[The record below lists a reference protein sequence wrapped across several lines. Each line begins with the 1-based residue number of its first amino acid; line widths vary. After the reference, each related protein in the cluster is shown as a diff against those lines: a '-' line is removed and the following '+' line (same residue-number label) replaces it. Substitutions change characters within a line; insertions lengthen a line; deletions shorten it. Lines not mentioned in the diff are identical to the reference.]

1 MKLKLSPSILTADFR
16 CLGDQVRDAAQAGC
30 DWMHLDV
37 MDGNFVPNTSFGP
50 LVCNA
55 VARSISLPCEAHL
68 MVTNADQYIGDYRDA
83 GMRRIIVHVEACPHL
98 FRTLQRIRDLGLQPG
113 VALNPLTPLTVLDD
127 VLPLVDLVLLMS
139 VEPGFGGQKFI
150 PGSLARISRVRAM
163 MMEIG
168 SHAELEVDGG
178 VNTETIASVAR
189 AGASIVVVGSA
200 VFNEKKSIAA
210 SVDGLRGAQSPTPDQ
225 GA

>member
-1 MKLKLSPSILTADFR
+1 MKLKLSPSIMTADFR

-55 VARSISLPCEAHL
+55 VARSSSLPCEAHL

-113 VALNPLTPLTVLDD
+113 VALNPLTPLTVLED

-163 MMEIG
+163 MEEMG

-178 VNTETIASVAR
+178 VNAETIASVAR

-200 VFNEKKSIAA
+200 VFNEKQSIAA
-210 SVDGLRGAQSPTPDQ
+210 SVDGLRGAQLSTHDQ